1 MLQFFGRISLLVA
14 TAVLAVALAAPAQA
28 AEVKTKYFSI
38 DLPADWTQPQPV
50 QEGNGALMAL
60 FVSGKDGSAV
70 TITVVAN
77 DAATQ
82 TVANMKN
89 GGMSPSDPV
98 EKNGLYESSF
108 SQGQGKGMS
117 WFGSNGKEF
126 AVTTVLGSSLDSGKA
141 LLKGLKPV
149 DAKLFPKF

>member
-1 MLQFFGRISLLVA
+1 M
-14 TAVLAVALAAPAQA
+14 
-28 AEVKTKYFSI
+28 
-38 DLPADWTQPQPV
+38 
-50 QEGNGALMAL
+50 
-60 FVSGKDGSAV
+60 GSEMC
-70 TITVVAN
+70 IR
-77 DAATQ
+77 DS
-82 TVANMKN
+82 MKN

-108 SQGQGKGMS
+108 SQGAGKGMS

-126 AVTTVLGSSLDSGKA
+126 AVTTVLGSSLDSAKA

>member
-14 TAVLAVALAAPAQA
+14 AAVLAVALAAPAQA

-70 TITVVAN
+70 TIMWWPTACPPR
-77 DAATQ
+77 TR
-82 TVANMKN
+82 
-89 GGMSPSDPV
+89 PPRP
-98 EKNGLYESSF
+98 
-108 SQGQGKGMS
+108 
-117 WFGSNGKEF
+117 W
-126 AVTTVLGSSLDSGKA
+126 
-141 LLKGLKPV
+141 PI
-149 DAKLFPKF
+149 